1 MPSTGPLYEKGGGG
15 ILCVL
20 RSTGIGSGDG
30 NPLKNKKLGYKNGSL
45 FIIRSCFPA
54 RQGGILFSSQSE
66 GVFHYGKI
74 L

>member
-1 MPSTGPLYEKGGGG
+1 M
-15 ILCVL
+15 CVL
-20 RSTGIGSGDG
+20 RSTGIGSGDV
-30 NPLKNKKLGYKNGSL
+30 NPLKNKKLGYKNRGL

-54 RQGGILFSSQSE
+54 RRGGILFLSQSE